1 MAAQITAI
9 VIFLG
14 MFFMIILDK
23 VERHKVTLVSGL
35 LVLTVVFGALMRS
48 PAAVVSTLNLHSMIN
63 TSFWYGHSS
72 GVSVGINWSTIIF
85 IAGMMVMVEGLGGAG
100 VFRWLCLKIAKAV
113 NYHNVP
119 LLVCFAAASGL
130 LSMFIDSITVM
141 LFLAAV
147 TVELG
152 RTLEFD
158 PRAMIL
164 SEIFCANLGGSAT
177 MCGDPPNI
185 IIGTSLRLTFFDFLL
200 NTGTICAICFAL
212 TLVYFY
218 FCFRRE
224 LRSSEAQ
231 RVAVEAYPEP
241 EEAIKD
247 RRAFVLSLVVFGITV
262 ALLITHAQ
270 TTLSVASIGV
280 ISAALTLAAS
290 AISRGPAAAAKL
302 LQKLDYKTLAFFAGL
317 FIVVGGLEQTGVLKT
332 AAGLIGKIS
341 GGNPYLMIAIII
353 WFASIASA
361 FIDNIPFAA
370 TMVPVIKGISAMRG
384 ADLSV
389 LAWTLS
395 LGVDLGGNGT
405 PIGASAN
412 VVGTSIAAK
421 SGHNI
426 SWGRYCRYCAPA
438 AIMATL
444 VSMLCLFARL
454 SL

>member
-9 VIFLG
+9 IIFIG
-14 MFFMIILDK
+14 MFFMIVLDK
-23 VERHKVTLVSGL
+23 VERHRVTLVSGL
-35 LVLTVVFGALMRS
+35 LVITVVFGALMRS
-48 PAAVVSTLNLHSMIN
+48 PSAVMSTLNLSSMIN
-63 TSFWYGHSS
+63 PTFWYGHSS
-72 GVSVGINWSTIIF
+72 GMSSGINWATIIF
-85 IAGMMVMVEGLGGAG
+85 IAGMMVMVEGLGRAG
-100 VFRWLCLKIAKAV
+100 VFRWLCLRIAKAV

-158 PRAMIL
+158 PRTMIL
-164 SEIFCANLGGSAT
+164 AEIFCANLGGSAT

-200 NTGTICAICFAL
+200 NTGTICAICFIL
-212 TLVYFY
+212 TLIYFY
-218 FCFRRE
+218 FCFRHE
-224 LRSSEAQ
+224 LRNSEARRAQ
-231 RVAVEAYPEP
+231 VEAYPEP
-241 EEAIKD
+241 AEAVTENG
-247 RRAFVLSLVVFGITV
+247 AFISSLAVFAITV

-270 TTLSVASIGV
+270 TTLSVALIGV
-280 ISAALTLAAS
+280 ISAALTLTMS
-290 AISRGPAAAAKL
+290 EIFSGPGAVADMIRR
-302 LQKLDYKTLAFFAGL
+302 LDYKTLAFFTGL
-317 FIVVGGLEQTGVLKT
+317 FIVVGGLEQTGVLKA
-332 AAGLIGKIS
+332 AAGLIGSIS

-370 TMVPVIKGISAMRG
+370 TMVPVIKGISAMQG

-412 VVGTSIAAK
+412 VVGTSIAAR
-421 SGHNI
+421 SGHRI

-438 AIMATL
+438 ALLVTL
-444 VSMLCLFARL
+444 VSMLCLFAKL